1 MQTGE
6 NVQGLQRIL
15 DFIRLSSIVIL
26 LIHFYVECYTA
37 VQQIGISNQYLDR
50 FIYNLTQNL
59 FFLSGTT
66 TQKGTVLLLLAIS
79 LVGAK
84 GRKND
89 KLTITPIFFL
99 LAIGLLTFFGTNF
112 LLLIQ
117 TDFLTADL
125 LYIILTSTGYI
136 AILTS
141 GTMLSR
147 ILTLKYKGDTF
158 NELNESFQQC
168 EELIE
173 NEYSVNLPAQY
184 YLRGKLRRSFINLY
198 CIFRSTII
206 CGSPGSGKTYYF
218 FRPIINQLLAKQ
230 FTMFIF
236 DFKFPDLSQIAYNNL
251 LKHKHN
257 YKNPIKFYVINFDD
271 LSRTHRCNAL
281 PPDLMRDITDATE
294 SSRTFMLALN
304 PVWQRKVGDFFV
316 ESPINFT
323 TALFWFLRKYEGGKY
338 CTLPHAIELAQVE
351 YTKLFPVLS
360 LESEIEGLINP
371 FISALVHG
379 AAEQLEGQVASAK
392 IAMARIS
399 SPALYYVLSGN
410 DFNLDLN
417 SPTEPKVV
425 CIGSNPAKAQTYG
438 AVISLYTERMFKLVN
453 RKDQLKSA
461 LIFDEFPTLYAPAI
475 DTTIATARSN
485 KVATFLGI
493 QDMSQLV
500 KNYGKESA
508 DVIMNISG
516 NIVSG
521 QVMGDTARQ
530 ISDRIGKIMQERE
543 SISINASDT
552 SISRSMQL
560 DTAIPPSKIAALS
573 SGHFVGVLAD
583 EPSRPLKLKAFHA
596 QVLNDHEA
604 IRREE
609 AAYKNIPVIRNID
622 DATVMQV
629 YQQIKK
635 DISEII
641 EKELAKIKP
650 DPAVADAGKKNNGK
664 KVNKSF

>member
-26 LIHFYVECYTA
+26 LIHFYVECYTS
-37 VQQIGISNQYLDR
+37 VLQIGIANQYLDR
-50 FIYNLTQNL
+50 FIYGLTHTL

-66 TQKGTVLLLLAIS
+66 TQKATVLLLLTVS
-79 LVGAK
+79 LVGTK
-84 GRKND
+84 GRKDD
-89 KLTITPIFFL
+89 KLTIAPISFL
-99 LAIGLLTFFGTNF
+99 LAIGLLIFFGTNF
-112 LLLIQ
+112 LLIIP
-117 TDFLTADL
+117 TDLSTGDL
-125 LYIILTSTGYI
+125 LYILLTSAGYI
-136 AILTS
+136 AILAA
-141 GTMLSR
+141 GTKLTR

-184 YLRGKLRRSFINLY
+184 SLRGKLRRSFINLY
-198 CIFRSTII
+198 CVFRATII

-218 FRPIINQLLAKQ
+218 FRPIITQLLAKQ
-230 FTMFIF
+230 FTMFVF
-236 DFKFPDLSQIAYNNL
+236 DFKFPDLSRIAYNSL
-251 LKHKHN
+251 LKN
-257 YKNPIKFYVINFDD
+257 YHHFKNPIKFYVINFDD

-360 LESEIEGLINP
+360 LESEIEVLINP

-399 SPALYYVLSGN
+399 SPALYFVLSGN

-417 SPTEPKVV
+417 NPNEPKVI

-583 EPSRPLKLKAFHA
+583 EPKRPLKLKAFHA
-596 QVLNDHEA
+596 EVINDHEA
-604 IRREE
+604 IRKEE
-609 AAYKNIPVIRNID
+609 AAYKDIPVIRNID
-622 DATVMQV
+622 DATVMQI
-629 YQQIKK
+629 YHQIKK
-635 DISEII
+635 DISELID
-641 EKELAKIKP
+641 KEIAKIKP
-650 DPAVADAGKKNNGK
+650 DPSFVDVGQKNNGK